1 MISLWLVKWC
11 ALGRWMHWCNRR
23 RNTCVFENRLSKQ
36 VHGICLRPTHSFAPT
51 GQKHFK
57 PRECYRPFA
66 PMGQGKNCIVSIS
79 LHALCCS
86 DGPLV
91 VRKSSDD
98 VFFQRVDSKNDD
110 GPTLP
115 LISPFGS
122 HYDQLSIKRINNLTN
137 IQRVK
142 VHVLICRRFNVA
154 QQHFL
159 AP

>member
-1 MISLWLVKWC
+1 MLRRLNVSLIF
-11 ALGRWMHWCNRR
+11 
-23 RNTCVFENRLSKQ
+23 FENRLSKQ

-51 GQKHFK
+51 GQEPVLSWF
-57 PRECYRPFA
+57 CYRPLA
-66 PMGQGKNCIVSIS
+66 PMGQRKNWTVSIR
-79 LHALCCS
+79 LHALPCS
-86 DGPLV
+86 DG
-91 VRKSSDD
+91 RWSFAKSSND
-98 VFFQRVDSKNDD
+98 VFFQRVGSKNGG